1 MRYLVNDVAARLAVG
16 FGYVAI
22 EAPCVELNVIEE
34 AIPTQTRTKM
44 MLKVA
49 TALAIGVSAV
59 LVSACGGGGGGSTA
73 SAPVAAS
80 TPAAIK
86 TPIPVQKSSYLN
98 KVTAAQAIGP
108 QPLPSEVTSGN
119 AVAFAD
125 FFQDGTYSMVT
136 HTLEYNSS
144 DPSTANNFGHIHF
157 YKNVNGT
164 WVDHTSDILSN
175 NVGCLHPRKAIV
187 ADFNG
192 DGKPDVLFACHG
204 FDASPFP
211 GEQMH
216 MLLSQPDG
224 TYKNVTLPFTGFFH
238 SASAADYSG
247 KGFADIVVVDPLKAA
262 TPYFLIDN
270 GDGTF
275 TKSAT
280 RLPPVIKYGTNGSQP
295 DLTCTSNCGA
305 QIYTTELIDFNN
317 TGKYD
322 LFLGGTAPDGNQGNW
337 VPTIFKNNGN
347 DTYSQTNVTELPY
360 NPTYELALDVLSV
373 NGAIYTT
380 NVHLN
385 ASGPLYGFSDI
396 EKDVGSSSSQIYV
409 GNANYQNGSSWIN
422 WIIPYQGKIDAIN
435 STYGVSVAQ

>member
-295 DLTCTSNCGA
+295 GPS
-305 QIYTTELIDFNN
+305 
-317 TGKYD
+317 
-322 LFLGGTAPDGNQGNW
+322 TASRFP
-337 VPTIFKNNGN
+337 FRR
-347 DTYSQTNVTELPY
+347 
-360 NPTYELALDVLSV
+360 
-373 NGAIYTT
+373 
-380 NVHLN
+380 
-385 ASGPLYGFSDI
+385 
-396 EKDVGSSSSQIYV
+396 
-409 GNANYQNGSSWIN
+409 
-422 WIIPYQGKIDAIN
+422 
-435 STYGVSVAQ
+435 